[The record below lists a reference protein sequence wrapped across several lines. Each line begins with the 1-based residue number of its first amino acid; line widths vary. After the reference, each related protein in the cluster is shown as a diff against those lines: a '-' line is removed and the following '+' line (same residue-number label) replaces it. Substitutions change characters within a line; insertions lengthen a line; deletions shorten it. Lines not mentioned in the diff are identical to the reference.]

1 MRAPLPHSRLG
12 SYDAD
17 RDRASQFQRTVQNM
31 DGDVHL
37 GRPALIRARAQ
48 SITDHLLEPAN
59 GSLGSGTGGVPGG
72 VGAAYRLRQTMKM
85 HQRPGNPSLSPT
97 PPNARAALNVSDWP
111 DQTRITEM
119 CEPPRVRLGL

>member
-1 MRAPLPHSRLG
+1 MRAPLPQPRLG

-48 SITDHLLEPAN
+48 SITDQMLEPAN

-72 VGAAYRLRQTMKM
+72 IGAAYRLRQTMRVYQ
-85 HQRPGNPSLSPT
+85 HPRNLSLSRT
-97 PPNARAALNVSDWP
+97 PPNARAALNGSDCP
-111 DQTRITEM
+111 NQTRITEM